1 MKAKEIFDDN
11 WMAICILLY
20 LKLDSVSRYSFIFF
34 FHRCYFIHKCGVFWF
49 VGNDIIVDLSSYKY
63 RWENG
68 SQFKES

>member
-1 MKAKEIFDDN
+1 MKAKEIYNNN

-20 LKLDSVSRYSFIFF
+20 LKLDSVSLFIYIFY
-34 FHRCYFIHKCGVFWF
+34 RCYFIHKCSIFWY